1 MSKPVRIGM
10 LVAAALLIL
19 ASLGWLV
26 PGVRTRVEIW
36 TAELAY
42 RINPPDEIVFVP
54 AESQRL
60 VDLYVTAT
68 LQAHFATATPTPVPV
83 TPSPTLPGPS
93 LTPTETPLPTNTPTP
108 LPEAAGIEGVEF
120 QTQRGLWNY
129 CGPSTLAMAISF
141 WGDKVLRE
149 EVGTVLRG
157 GTPQERTDDK
167 NVMPYEKE
175 NYILQHTGLR
185 IYVRSGG
192 NIELLKALVAAGY
205 PVVIEKHDTLQ
216 DIGWVGHYLMITGF
230 DDAAGEF
237 ISMDTYHGE
246 DSHYSYE
253 EIEVAWRAFNYL
265 FYVVYPPSQEAIVS
279 AILGPYVDFD
289 WATQHALDLA
299 NSETQTQTG
308 VDLFFAWFNV
318 GTSYVN
324 QFDYG
329 PASTAFDTAFAVY
342 AGLEPSE
349 RPWRMMWYQT
359 GPYFAYFYSGRYF
372 DVITLADQ
380 TLDGMTRPILEE
392 SFYWR
397 GLAKEAIGD
406 IPGAIADL
414 AESVT
419 LNPNFAPGWA
429 QLARLQP

>member
-1 MSKPVRIGM
+1 MSKPVRIAVFAV
-10 LVAAALLIL
+10 LALIVLSFM
-19 ASLGWLV
+19 AMQV

-42 RINPPDEIVFVP
+42 RINPPDEVVFIP
-54 AESQRL
+54 SEGQKL
-60 VDLYVTAT
+60 IDLYVSAT
-68 LQAHFATATPTPVPV
+68 LAVHLATATPSPVPV
-83 TPSPTLPGPS
+83 TPSATLSGP
-93 LTPTETPLPTNTPTP
+93 TPTPTDTPTPTQTPTP
-108 LPEAAGIEGVEF
+108 LPEAAAIDGVEF

-167 NVMPYEKE
+167 NVMPYEIE
-175 NYILQHTGLR
+175 NYILEHTGLR
-185 IYVRSGG
+185 IYLRTGG
-192 NIELLKALVAAGY
+192 NLELLKALVAAGF

-216 DIGWVGHYLMITGF
+216 DIGWVGHYLLITGF

-237 ISMDTYHGE
+237 ISMDAYHGADSRYTYE
-246 DSHYSYE
+246 D
-253 EIEVAWRAFNYL
+253 IEAAWRAFNYL
-265 FYVVYPPSQEAIVS
+265 FYVVYPPEHETAVS
-279 AILGPYVDFD
+279 SILGPYVDYD

-299 NSETQTQTG
+299 NSETATQTG
-308 VDLFFAWFNV
+308 RALFYAWFNV
-318 GTSYVN
+318 GMSLVN

-342 AGLEPSE
+342 ADLENSE

-359 GPYFAYFYSGRYF
+359 GPYFAYYYSGRYF
-372 DVITLADQ
+372 DVINLADQ
-380 TLDGMTRPILEE
+380 TLDAMTRPILEE

-397 GLAKEAIGD
+397 GLAKEALGD
-406 IPGAIADL
+406 VPGAIADL
-414 AESVT
+414 AESVA
-419 LNPNFAPGWA
+419 LNPNFDAGWA